1 MTQITFSKS
10 VSEAMSEYAPVYPD
24 SRKWTDTVK
33 YLSEHDSEIIAEL
46 QKQFLEQGGFREP
59 VVLKKFDSDDETEES
74 TLGKLGYVADGTH
87 RLVSAYLLGAE
98 FIKVSDGFE
107 ETLESDYFLA
117 TEITSDDPK
126 LLSEQ
131 HDEIFFDLIR
141 SMCISD
147 SIWITASTA
156 SGSLNSATVYWDS
169 EDTTLTSIINEA
181 VVQRLEARFPESTFA
196 VKTFVE
202 SWED

>member
-1 MTQITFSKS
+1 ML
-10 VSEAMSEYAPVYPD
+10 EYAPVYPE

-46 QKQFLEQGGFREP
+46 QKQFLEQGEFREP
-59 VVLKKFDSDDETEES
+59 VVLKKFDSDDEADELTS
-74 TLGKLGYVADGTH
+74 GNLGYVADGTH
-87 RLVSAYLLGAE
+87 RLVSAYLLGVD
-98 FIKVSDGFE
+98 FIKVSDGYAD
-107 ETLESDYFLA
+107 TPESDHFLA

-126 LLSEQ
+126 LFSDQ

-156 SGSLNSATVYWDS
+156 SGSLNSATVYWDA
-169 EDTTLTSIINEA
+169 EDSSLTSVINDA
-181 VVQRLEARFPESTFA
+181 VVQRLETRFPESSFT

-202 SWED
+202 SWDD